1 MMISRLP
8 PSELYILTLLPRNT
22 DLTLWC
28 LLSFGKS
35 EKRYSATSST
45 QTRSGDGPPG
55 SNSCVE
61 NHTSSIICGSED
73 VETDTNQADMYELL
87 QLMSS
92 LNDTRR
98 SILLALAHIYP
109 RSVSGVQLSRLIG
122 YSGKSRSLYRGVI
135 SHLKENEMIQIDQLT
150 PKLYAIRINNEHPL
164 LSVLVDLCKVHGQ
177 QSRRVYLKAL
187 EEE

>member
-1 MMISRLP
+1 MVIVGRWKVDS
-8 PSELYILTLLPRNT
+8 
-22 DLTLWC
+22 D
-28 LLSFGKS
+28 
-35 EKRYSATSST
+35 TS
-45 QTRSGDGPPG
+45 DEP
-55 SNSCVE
+55 V
-61 NHTSSIICGSED
+61 
-73 VETDTNQADMYELL
+73 YELI

-98 SILLALAHIYP
+98 AILMALAHIYP
-109 RSVSGVQLSRLIG
+109 RSVSGVQLSRVIG

-164 LSVLVDLCKVHGQ
+164 LTILVDLCKVHGKL
-177 QSRRVYLKAL
+177 SRKMYLKAL

>member
-1 MMISRLP
+1 MES
-8 PSELYILTLLPRNT
+8 
-22 DLTLWC
+22 
-28 LLSFGKS
+28 
-35 EKRYSATSST
+35 
-45 QTRSGDGPPG
+45 
-55 SNSCVE
+55 
-61 NHTSSIICGSED
+61 
-73 VETDTNQADMYELL
+73 DTNDASAYELI
-87 QLMSS
+87 QLMAS

-98 SILLALAHIYP
+98 AILLALAHIYP

-164 LSVLVDLCKVHGQ
+164 LTILVDLCKEYGST
-177 QSRRVYLKAL
+177 SRKMYLKAL

>member
-1 MMISRLP
+1 MD
-8 PSELYILTLLPRNT
+8 N
-22 DLTLWC
+22 
-28 LLSFGKS
+28 
-35 EKRYSATSST
+35 
-45 QTRSGDGPPG
+45 
-55 SNSCVE
+55 
-61 NHTSSIICGSED
+61 
-73 VETDTNQADMYELL
+73 DTKDASVYELL

-98 SILLALAHIYP
+98 AILLALAHIYP

-135 SHLKENEMIQIDQLT
+135 SHLQENEMIQIDQLT

-164 LSVLVDLCKVHGQ
+164 LTILVDLCKEYGKH
-177 QSRRVYLKAL
+177 SRNMYLNAL

>member
-1 MMISRLP
+1 MVS
-8 PSELYILTLLPRNT
+8 
-22 DLTLWC
+22 
-28 LLSFGKS
+28 
-35 EKRYSATSST
+35 
-45 QTRSGDGPPG
+45 
-55 SNSCVE
+55 
-61 NHTSSIICGSED
+61 
-73 VETDTNQADMYELL
+73 DTNDASVYELI
-87 QLMSS
+87 QLMAS

-98 SILLALAHIYP
+98 AILLALAHIYP

-164 LSVLVDLCKVHGQ
+164 LTILVDLCKVHGEY
-177 QSRRVYLKAL
+177 SRKMYLKAL

>member
-1 MMISRLP
+1 M
-8 PSELYILTLLPRNT
+8 EDNV
-22 DLTLWC
+22 
-28 LLSFGKS
+28 
-35 EKRYSATSST
+35 ETSS
-45 QTRSGDGPPG
+45 
-55 SNSCVE
+55 V
-61 NHTSSIICGSED
+61 
-73 VETDTNQADMYELL
+73 YELL

-98 SILLALAHIYP
+98 AILLALAHIYP

-150 PKLYAIRINNEHPL
+150 PKLYAIRVNNEHPL
-164 LSVLVDLCKVHGQ
+164 LSVLVDLCRAHGE
-177 QSRRVYLKAL
+177 SARALYLKAL

>member
-1 MMISRLP
+1 MDI
-8 PSELYILTLLPRNT
+8 
-22 DLTLWC
+22 
-28 LLSFGKS
+28 
-35 EKRYSATSST
+35 
-45 QTRSGDGPPG
+45 
-55 SNSCVE
+55 
-61 NHTSSIICGSED
+61 
-73 VETDTNQADMYELL
+73 DTNDASVYELI
-87 QLMSS
+87 QLMAS

-98 SILLALAHIYP
+98 AILLALAHIYP

-164 LSVLVDLCKVHGQ
+164 LTILVELCKTHGKH
-177 QSRRVYLKAL
+177 SRRVYLKAL

>member
-1 MMISRLP
+1 VEDDA
-8 PSELYILTLLPRNT
+8 EL
-22 DLTLWC
+22 
-28 LLSFGKS
+28 
-35 EKRYSATSST
+35 SS
-45 QTRSGDGPPG
+45 
-55 SNSCVE
+55 V
-61 NHTSSIICGSED
+61 
-73 VETDTNQADMYELL
+73 YELV

-135 SHLKENEMIQIDQLT
+135 SHLKENELIQIDQLT
-150 PKLYAIRINNEHPL
+150 PKLYAIRVNYEHPL
-164 LSVLVDLCKVHGQ
+164 LSVLVDLCRAHGEDAQ
-177 QSRRVYLKAL
+177 QIYLKAL

>member
-1 MMISRLP
+1 MS
-8 PSELYILTLLPRNT
+8 
-22 DLTLWC
+22 
-28 LLSFGKS
+28 
-35 EKRYSATSST
+35 
-45 QTRSGDGPPG
+45 
-55 SNSCVE
+55 
-61 NHTSSIICGSED
+61 
-73 VETDTNQADMYELL
+73 DTNDDSVYELI

-98 SILLALAHIYP
+98 AILLALAHIYP

-164 LSVLVDLCKVHGQ
+164 LTILVDLCKVHGNH
-177 QSRRVYLKAL
+177 SREMYLKAL

>member
-1 MMISRLP
+1 VDTS
-8 PSELYILTLLPRNT
+8 T
-22 DLTLWC
+22 D
-28 LLSFGKS
+28 
-35 EKRYSATSST
+35 SA
-45 QTRSGDGPPG
+45 DL
-55 SNSCVE
+55 
-61 NHTSSIICGSED
+61 
-73 VETDTNQADMYELL
+73 YELL

-98 SILLALAHIYP
+98 AILLALAHIYP

-164 LSVLVDLCKVHGQ
+164 LSVLVELCKAHGQ
-177 QSRRVYLKAL
+177 DSRKVYLKAL

>member
-1 MMISRLP
+1 MERDTS
-8 PSELYILTLLPRNT
+8 
-22 DLTLWC
+22 D
-28 LLSFGKS
+28 
-35 EKRYSATSST
+35 AT
-45 QTRSGDGPPG
+45 
-55 SNSCVE
+55 V
-61 NHTSSIICGSED
+61 
-73 VETDTNQADMYELL
+73 YELI
-87 QLMSS
+87 QLMAS

-98 SILLALAHIYP
+98 AILLALAHIYP

-164 LSVLVDLCKVHGQ
+164 LNVLVNLCKVHGEY
-177 QSRRVYLKAL
+177 SRKMYLKAL